1 MDGTLNMRKLTLLAI
16 PFMMLLMAA
25 GDPQGFAVWTA
36 ADLKA
41 RAAALASQAGT
52 KSGADKMASEKLA
65 DYGNYNTQLAHREA
79 SGTAELHEKFAD
91 IFVIQSG
98 EATVVVGGKV
108 DGSHQTAPGEIRG
121 TGVSGG
127 ERHRVS
133 TGDVVHI
140 PANTPHQMLVDAGHQ
155 VTYFVVKVE
164 SR

>member
-1 MDGTLNMRKLTLLAI
+1 MKKLTLLAI

-25 GDPQGFAVWTA
+25 DPQGFTIWTA

-41 RAAALASQAGT
+41 RGAALAS
-52 KSGADKMASEKLA
+52 KMGADKLASDKLS

-79 SGTAELHEKFAD
+79 SGGAELHQKFAD

-98 EATVVVGGKV
+98 EATLVVGGKV
-108 DGSHQTAPGEIRG
+108 EGGHETGPGEIRG
-121 TGVSGG
+121 TSVTGG
-127 ERHRVS
+127 ERHHVAV
-133 TGDVVHI
+133 GDVANI
-140 PANTPHQMLVDAGHQ
+140 PANTPHQMLVDKGRH